1 MNKKNFKLPKSK
13 FKRSSYEL
21 AIEEGKRMSDQN
33 KSYTEIRETL
43 DEKYPSEQFY
53 MQDIMA
59 SILQYAIKNKMKD
72 KNMFKKM
79 EDGGNIESYPQIS
92 KNYQLEADYKIGQ
105 NFEID
110 VIGGRQLARI
120 KSMSFEVIKQDGKEI
135 IEENSYRIEYLNTS
149 NQQISESHFSF
160 LKHLKKEK
168 NTINISV
175 PYSIGSGIFFE
186 NSIYDHNIKL
196 LNGIVNSFKVL
207 YYGTR
212 IGWFDYFIKSNEKN
226 HSVDSKDAYN
236 SVENYI
242 EKVSSNIKN
251 ELPKFKEPTS
261 KRFII
266 NLEYKVGQKIK
277 IPVYGGFQDGVITKM
292 DILLGVDWKKSYY
305 SKIHVKYID
314 SNNNNDFEY
323 SYMDFEKEIRAEK
336 IPNEISVEYKALES
350 ESVLV
355 LIRYMGGSKLKIEKC
370 NGHVLE
376 LTEKNQSLK
385 YITTE
390 LQKEIFTSMKDFK
403 SKITSKYYN
412 VNSVYEDGG
421 GVPNTENSFKLPLEI
436 AVYVPSTKNVNEVI
450 SVDEMNERENQVKT
464 FLAERFGGYT
474 MSDKLGGYVDN
485 SGNLVNEEITQ
496 VVSFATI
503 EAWEKYKNELVAK
516 ISEWADKW
524 GQEAI
529 GLEFEGDMFYIEKEP
544 AMVMKNGGQLWI
556 QNAVDKMK
564 QKGTIGAFTKQ
575 AKREGLS
582 TTEFAKKVLDKPEKY
597 TLKTKRRAIFFK
609 NTNPEKF

>member
-79 EDGGNIESYPQIS
+79 
-92 KNYQLEADYKIGQ
+92 
-105 NFEID
+105 
-110 VIGGRQLARI
+110 
-120 KSMSFEVIKQDGKEI
+120 
-135 IEENSYRIEYLNTS
+135 
-149 NQQISESHFSF
+149 
-160 LKHLKKEK
+160 
-168 NTINISV
+168 
-175 PYSIGSGIFFE
+175 
-186 NSIYDHNIKL
+186 
-196 LNGIVNSFKVL
+196 
-207 YYGTR
+207 
-212 IGWFDYFIKSNEKN
+212 
-226 HSVDSKDAYN
+226 
-236 SVENYI
+236 
-242 EKVSSNIKN
+242 
-251 ELPKFKEPTS
+251 
-261 KRFII
+261 
-266 NLEYKVGQKIK
+266 
-277 IPVYGGFQDGVITKM
+277 
-292 DILLGVDWKKSYY
+292 
-305 SKIHVKYID
+305 
-314 SNNNNDFEY
+314 
-323 SYMDFEKEIRAEK
+323 
-336 IPNEISVEYKALES
+336 
-350 ESVLV
+350 
-355 LIRYMGGSKLKIEKC
+355 
-370 NGHVLE
+370 
-376 LTEKNQSLK
+376 
-385 YITTE
+385 
-390 LQKEIFTSMKDFK
+390 
-403 SKITSKYYN
+403 
-412 VNSVYEDGG
+412 EDGG

-556 QNAVDKMK
+556 QNAVEKMK
-564 QKGTIGAFTKQ
+564 QKGTIGTFTKQ

-582 TTEFAKKVLDKPEKY
+582 TTEFAKKVMKNPKKY

-609 NTNPEKF
+609 NTNPEKFRK

>member
-79 EDGGNIESYPQIS
+79 EDGGVTNEEIVYCVVIDEDDKNYNKVGYSLSETITDKEGNQFEKLYFENQKSPKKYSVNDISYLSDRGEFSKKDKLTGTTNYVILVDYQENKPYFYIYNTTEKFVATEGYNWNAIVKVAGIENSVYAHQIFEDGGKIEDIKVGDKIYGRWNDSMKWTLGTFKGETKNGFEVYNFTIERPEYIEYYSQIS
-92 KNYQLEADYKIGQ
+92 KLP
-105 NFEID
+105 
-110 VIGGRQLARI
+110 
-120 KSMSFEVIKQDGKEI
+120 S
-135 IEENSYRIEYLNTS
+135 
-149 NQQISESHFSF
+149 
-160 LKHLKKEK
+160 
-168 NTINISV
+168 
-175 PYSIGSGIFFE
+175 PYGS
-186 NSIYDHNIKL
+186 
-196 LNGIVNSFKVL
+196 
-207 YYGTR
+207 
-212 IGWFDYFIKSNEKN
+212 
-226 HSVDSKDAYN
+226 
-236 SVENYI
+236 
-242 EKVSSNIKN
+242 
-251 ELPKFKEPTS
+251 
-261 KRFII
+261 
-266 NLEYKVGQKIK
+266 
-277 IPVYGGFQDGVITKM
+277 
-292 DILLGVDWKKSYY
+292 
-305 SKIHVKYID
+305 
-314 SNNNNDFEY
+314 
-323 SYMDFEKEIRAEK
+323 EK
-336 IPNEISVEYKALES
+336 IFYSENFKDRNYKNYHFNKEYA
-350 ESVLV
+350 
-355 LIRYMGGSKLKIEKC
+355 
-370 NGHVLE
+370 
-376 LTEKNQSLK
+376 
-385 YITTE
+385 
-390 LQKEIFTSMKDFK
+390 
-403 SKITSKYYN
+403 
-412 VNSVYEDGG
+412 DGG

-485 SGNLVNEEITQ
+485 SGNIVNEEITQ

-582 TTEFAKKVLDKPEKY
+582 TTEFAKKVLEKPEKY

>member
-79 EDGGNIESYPQIS
+79 EDGGVTNEEIVYCVVIDEDD
-92 KNYQLEADYKIGQ
+92 KNYNKVGYSLSETITDKEGNQFEKLYFENQKSPKKYSVNDISYLSDRGEFSKKDKLTGTTNYVILVDYQENKPYFYIYNTTEKFVATEGY
-105 NFEID
+105 NWNAI
-110 VIGGRQLARI
+110 VKVAGI
-120 KSMSFEVIKQDGKEI
+120 
-135 IEENSYRIEYLNTS
+135 ENSVYAH
-149 NQQISESHFSF
+149 QI
-160 LKHLKKEK
+160 
-168 NTINISV
+168 
-175 PYSIGSGIFFE
+175 
-186 NSIYDHNIKL
+186 
-196 LNGIVNSFKVL
+196 
-207 YYGTR
+207 
-212 IGWFDYFIKSNEKN
+212 
-226 HSVDSKDAYN
+226 
-236 SVENYI
+236 
-242 EKVSSNIKN
+242 
-251 ELPKFKEPTS
+251 
-261 KRFII
+261 
-266 NLEYKVGQKIK
+266 
-277 IPVYGGFQDGVITKM
+277 
-292 DILLGVDWKKSYY
+292 
-305 SKIHVKYID
+305 
-314 SNNNNDFEY
+314 
-323 SYMDFEKEIRAEK
+323 
-336 IPNEISVEYKALES
+336 
-350 ESVLV
+350 
-355 LIRYMGGSKLKIEKC
+355 
-370 NGHVLE
+370 
-376 LTEKNQSLK
+376 
-385 YITTE
+385 
-390 LQKEIFTSMKDFK
+390 
-403 SKITSKYYN
+403 
-412 VNSVYEDGG
+412 YEDGG